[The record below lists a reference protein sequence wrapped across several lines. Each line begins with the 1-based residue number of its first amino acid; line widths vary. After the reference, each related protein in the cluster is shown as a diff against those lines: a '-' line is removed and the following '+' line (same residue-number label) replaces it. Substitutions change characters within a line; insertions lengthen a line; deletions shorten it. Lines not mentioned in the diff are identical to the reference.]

1 MEHKPHIHPWK
12 KEAVTKLQT
21 LFKEYPNIA
30 IINLETLPA
39 DTYQIIRKSLRGKV
53 EFVMTRKDFMIKALE
68 QIKPKNYQD
77 IINNL
82 KGVPAL
88 MFTKENPFALYK
100 FIDKNKTDAYAKPG
114 QTAPHD
120 ISIDEGPTKFGP
132 GPMIAEFGQLGIK
145 TEVKEG
151 KIAVKTAKIL
161 IEAGKTI
168 TDKVAAFLQ
177 KMDIKPMK
185 TGMDV
190 VLIYEAGELLHKIVL
205 AVDEKVYI
213 AAITQAATESMNLA
227 VYAGYIVPETAELF
241 IKKAYTQARQVSK
254 EAKLL
259 TPETAGETLA
269 LAAAQAENIQTEA
282 KL

>member
-12 KEAVTKLQT
+12 KEQVAKLQT
-21 LFKEYPNIA
+21 LFKQYPNIA

-53 EFVMTRKDFMIKALE
+53 EFVMTRKDFMIKAIE
-68 QIKPKNYQD
+68 QIKPKNYEELLK
-77 IINNL
+77 NL
-82 KGVPAL
+82 KGGPAL
-88 MFTKENPFALYK
+88 MFTKENPFSLYK

-120 ISIDEGPTKFGP
+120 IGIDEGPTKFGP

-145 TEVKEG
+145 TEIKEQKITVKTPKILVETG
-151 KIAVKTAKIL
+151 KI
-161 IEAGKTI
+161 I

-190 VLIYEAGELLHKIVL
+190 VLIYEAGEILHKNVL
-205 AVDEKVYI
+205 SIDEKVYI

-227 VYAGYIVPETAELF
+227 IHASYFTPETIQLL
-241 IKKAYTQARQVSK
+241 IKKAYVQARHLTK

-259 TPETAGETLA
+259 TPETAGEVLA
-269 LAAAQAENIQTEA
+269 LAEAQAHTIETAA